1 MEVPSCD
8 ARVCGDLNR
17 DALSSNA
24 ILTMC
29 TFRRWLTACLALIV
43 SVGGCGEEAAREMPQ
58 SEATTTVA
66 TTPNVA
72 PGEAPGAAPEQA
84 GVPDRAAVA
93 MTRKIIYNGY
103 VDLVVADL
111 GAVEA
116 KLTALV
122 EGKRGYISDT
132 NVTGSPGT
140 QRSGSWKAR
149 VPAESFTEVMSAVA
163 RLGEL
168 RSSRTESQDVSQE
181 YYDVE
186 ARIAV
191 KKQEE
196 KRLLKIL
203 DEAAGK
209 LKDILE
215 VEKELSRVRT
225 ETEQMEG
232 RLRWLAHNTSLSTI
246 SVTATEIKNYT
257 PPVAPTFGD
266 RIARSFRGSIE
277 ALTSFLMNVTVAL
290 VALVPWLVLLLPAAA
305 LVWIIRRRFRSA
317 RA

>member
-1 MEVPSCD
+1 MRTFGGPRI
-8 ARVCGDLNR
+8 RV
-17 DALSSNA
+17 
-24 ILTMC
+24 
-29 TFRRWLTACLALIV
+29 FTACLSLFV
-43 SVGGCGEEAAREMPQ
+43 SVSGCAEEAAREMPT
-58 SEATTTVA
+58 SGAAAPATPESNTAVA
-66 TTPNVA
+66 V
-72 PGEAPGAAPEQA
+72 APGAAPAEQPGDA
-84 GVPDRAAVA
+84 EKPPVA
-93 MTRKIIYNGY
+93 MPRKIIYNGY
-103 VDLVVADL
+103 VDLVVDDL
-111 GAVEA
+111 GSVEA

-122 EGKRGYISDT
+122 EGKRGYIADT
-132 NVTGSPGT
+132 NVTGSPGA
-140 QRSGSWKAR
+140 QRSGSWKVR
-149 VPAESFTEVMSAVA
+149 VPAEYFTEVMSRVA

-168 RSSRTESQDVSQE
+168 RTSRTESQDVSQE
-181 YYDVE
+181 YYDIE

-203 DEAAGK
+203 EEAAGK
-209 LKDILE
+209 LKDILD

-246 SVTATEIKNYT
+246 SITATEIKNYR
-257 PPVAPTFGD
+257 PPVAPTFAE

-277 ALTSFLMNVTVAL
+277 ALVTFLMNVTVAL
-290 VALVPWLVLLLPAAA
+290 VAIVPWLVLIVPVMA